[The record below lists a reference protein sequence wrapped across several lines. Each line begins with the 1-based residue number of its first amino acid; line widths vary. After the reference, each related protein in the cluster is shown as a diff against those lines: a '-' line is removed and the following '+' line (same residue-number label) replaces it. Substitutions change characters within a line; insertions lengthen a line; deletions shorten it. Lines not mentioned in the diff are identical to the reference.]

1 LLVVKADCAEHRNRC
16 RGSQLSFTTRIPR
29 VTVSTMHL
37 NPWNVL
43 LIAIAGWMNR
53 EQVAVIEY
61 LKEENRVLRELLG
74 KKRPRLSDD
83 QRRRL
88 AAKGIALGRK
98 LLSTCCSIV
107 TPDTA

>member
-1 LLVVKADCAEHRNRC
+1 
-16 RGSQLSFTTRIPR
+16 
-29 VTVSTMHL
+29 MHL

-43 LIAIAGWMNR
+43 LLAIAGRMNR

-107 TPDTA
+107 TPDTVSLTNNPYALSAKHLRFDGFEPSAMGDPI